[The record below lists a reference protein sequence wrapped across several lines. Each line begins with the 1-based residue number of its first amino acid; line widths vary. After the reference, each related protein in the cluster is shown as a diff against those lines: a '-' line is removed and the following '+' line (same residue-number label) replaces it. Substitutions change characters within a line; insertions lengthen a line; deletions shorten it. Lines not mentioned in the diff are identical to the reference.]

1 MKLMVII
8 FSLFALCC
16 NICTAQNKIEG
27 RVTFIGNTPVENAI
41 IVVKALTDK
50 GERIV
55 ANTTTNK
62 QGLYAVTLS
71 SDNKRLV
78 LYVSGFDINTLRKEI
93 ANTPQT
99 IDFVAEPRNFELQ
112 EVFVKPTSIEAKGDT
127 LTYNI
132 ALFKDKN
139 DRILRE
145 TLERMPGISV
155 NDAGKVLYN
164 GREITEFQI
173 EGNNLFENKYS
184 IALDRIDPKDI
195 VAVDVMQHHQP
206 IRALQ
211 GSRITDDVAINLKLS
226 ANAKD
231 NLSGKME
238 MGGGYRDGNRSNL
251 VYTAHLYGGLFNA
264 RQQLFATTAI
274 NNSGDQLRSVY
285 AVPLRMLQEN
295 ILSTTTPQNSIL
307 GQNDYM
313 TNQSKALSLNGL
325 YKNAENSKWSY
336 AVTAINENTEG
347 HTDIER
353 AYYVGKQEIKHE
365 RNLAFGNAFQNVD
378 HLLKYEKN
386 APRCYLMNKLVGTW
400 KRDLPYVNQDI
411 QSTRLEEHLCQK
423 EYTLDNQLQ
432 MIHRW
437 NDVNGLDTRFNLHYS
452 NKHENLTLRQGAGAS
467 PSPSAEALQKVRQ
480 HFYFAE
486 LRQEMLSTIKF
497 GGWIIDPYWFG
508 LADKTT
514 LSTTMCSSISLS
526 SPENTFVPD
535 DNVHYNRVKAGIGL
549 TIHSTVA
556 RFRIYGYIPLVYS
569 HITAYTPYISP
580 KRHALHI
587 DPNLTIERPLAPY
600 LSLQIQWTQE
610 FQDNKPDDLLRAF
623 IIRNSYE
630 QTQASIKEI
639 TSTDYQRLGAK
650 LNYANAFN
658 RLIGNL
664 HIEYTRLN
672 SDMMTNKVVRND
684 HLVLFLTPQ
693 AYGTNSLNLGGEVAK
708 TFYWK
713 KANVGIKANRTRF
726 SSSQMLN
733 GTKLPFVLYESSI
746 LLRGSIIPVK
756 GVLTEIH
763 TFINRSRMSRQK
775 ENYTDVITTRFML
788 SGKIM
793 ATINRWSVVCKAL
806 YCQQDHSHTF
816 LSNLKAYYRT
826 KTAEWSLSIHNLL
839 NAKKL
844 SMTSVNAQER
854 ERNTFYL
861 VPRNLILSLNLIL

>member
-1 MKLMVII
+1 M
-8 FSLFALCC
+8 CC

-285 AVPLRMLQEN
+285 AVPLTMLQEN

-347 HTDIER
+347 HTDITPVRDKILPPNQTAHEPRAQHRRKRRRKTDPGLER
-353 AYYVGKQEIKHE
+353 IVSHLQTG
-365 RNLAFGNAFQNVD
+365 GGDSQNKSNISPTY
-378 HLLKYEKN
+378 LKNKIYEEKN
-386 APRCYLMNKLVGTW
+386 
-400 KRDLPYVNQDI
+400 
-411 QSTRLEEHLCQK
+411 
-423 EYTLDNQLQ
+423 
-432 MIHRW
+432 
-437 NDVNGLDTRFNLHYS
+437 YS
-452 NKHENLTLRQGAGAS
+452 G
-467 PSPSAEALQKVRQ
+467 
-480 HFYFAE
+480 
-486 LRQEMLSTIKF
+486 
-497 GGWIIDPYWFG
+497 IDPDDEPCLCHGTEVGYHG
-508 LADKTT
+508 TT
-514 LSTTMCSSISLS
+514 LL
-526 SPENTFVPD
+526 E
-535 DNVHYNRVKAGIGL
+535 
-549 TIHSTVA
+549 
-556 RFRIYGYIPLVYS
+556 
-569 HITAYTPYISP
+569 
-580 KRHALHI
+580 
-587 DPNLTIERPLAPY
+587 
-600 LSLQIQWTQE
+600 LQRDQ
-610 FQDNKPDDLLRAF
+610 
-623 IIRNSYE
+623 
-630 QTQASIKEI
+630 
-639 TSTDYQRLGAK
+639 
-650 LNYANAFN
+650 
-658 RLIGNL
+658 
-664 HIEYTRLN
+664 
-672 SDMMTNKVVRND
+672 
-684 HLVLFLTPQ
+684 
-693 AYGTNSLNLGGEVAK
+693 
-708 TFYWK
+708 
-713 KANVGIKANRTRF
+713 
-726 SSSQMLN
+726 
-733 GTKLPFVLYESSI
+733 
-746 LLRGSIIPVK
+746 
-756 GVLTEIH
+756 
-763 TFINRSRMSRQK
+763 
-775 ENYTDVITTRFML
+775 
-788 SGKIM
+788 
-793 ATINRWSVVCKAL
+793 
-806 YCQQDHSHTF
+806 
-816 LSNLKAYYRT
+816 
-826 KTAEWSLSIHNLL
+826 
-839 NAKKL
+839 
-844 SMTSVNAQER
+844 
-854 ERNTFYL
+854 
-861 VPRNLILSLNLIL
+861 

>member
-195 VAVDVMQHHQP
+195 VAV
-206 IRALQ
+206 
-211 GSRITDDVAINLKLS
+211 
-226 ANAKD
+226 
-231 NLSGKME
+231 
-238 MGGGYRDGNRSNL
+238 
-251 VYTAHLYGGLFNA
+251 
-264 RQQLFATTAI
+264 
-274 NNSGDQLRSVY
+274 
-285 AVPLRMLQEN
+285 
-295 ILSTTTPQNSIL
+295 
-307 GQNDYM
+307 
-313 TNQSKALSLNGL
+313 
-325 YKNAENSKWSY
+325 
-336 AVTAINENTEG
+336 
-347 HTDIER
+347 
-353 AYYVGKQEIKHE
+353 
-365 RNLAFGNAFQNVD
+365 
-378 HLLKYEKN
+378 
-386 APRCYLMNKLVGTW
+386 
-400 KRDLPYVNQDI
+400 
-411 QSTRLEEHLCQK
+411 
-423 EYTLDNQLQ
+423 
-432 MIHRW
+432 
-437 NDVNGLDTRFNLHYS
+437 
-452 NKHENLTLRQGAGAS
+452 
-467 PSPSAEALQKVRQ
+467 
-480 HFYFAE
+480 
-486 LRQEMLSTIKF
+486 
-497 GGWIIDPYWFG
+497 
-508 LADKTT
+508 
-514 LSTTMCSSISLS
+514 
-526 SPENTFVPD
+526 
-535 DNVHYNRVKAGIGL
+535 
-549 TIHSTVA
+549 
-556 RFRIYGYIPLVYS
+556 
-569 HITAYTPYISP
+569 
-580 KRHALHI
+580 
-587 DPNLTIERPLAPY
+587 
-600 LSLQIQWTQE
+600 
-610 FQDNKPDDLLRAF
+610 
-623 IIRNSYE
+623 
-630 QTQASIKEI
+630 
-639 TSTDYQRLGAK
+639 
-650 LNYANAFN
+650 
-658 RLIGNL
+658 
-664 HIEYTRLN
+664 
-672 SDMMTNKVVRND
+672 
-684 HLVLFLTPQ
+684 
-693 AYGTNSLNLGGEVAK
+693 
-708 TFYWK
+708 
-713 KANVGIKANRTRF
+713 
-726 SSSQMLN
+726 
-733 GTKLPFVLYESSI
+733 
-746 LLRGSIIPVK
+746 
-756 GVLTEIH
+756 
-763 TFINRSRMSRQK
+763 
-775 ENYTDVITTRFML
+775 
-788 SGKIM
+788 
-793 ATINRWSVVCKAL
+793 

>member
-1 MKLMVII
+1 MVII

-164 GREITEFQI
+164 GREISEFQI

-285 AVPLRMLQEN
+285 AVPLTMLQEN

-313 TNQSKALSLNGL
+313 TNQSKAL
-325 YKNAENSKWSY
+325 
-336 AVTAINENTEG
+336 
-347 HTDIER
+347 
-353 AYYVGKQEIKHE
+353 
-365 RNLAFGNAFQNVD
+365 
-378 HLLKYEKN
+378 
-386 APRCYLMNKLVGTW
+386 
-400 KRDLPYVNQDI
+400 
-411 QSTRLEEHLCQK
+411 
-423 EYTLDNQLQ
+423 
-432 MIHRW
+432 
-437 NDVNGLDTRFNLHYS
+437 
-452 NKHENLTLRQGAGAS
+452 
-467 PSPSAEALQKVRQ
+467 
-480 HFYFAE
+480 
-486 LRQEMLSTIKF
+486 
-497 GGWIIDPYWFG
+497 
-508 LADKTT
+508 
-514 LSTTMCSSISLS
+514 
-526 SPENTFVPD
+526 
-535 DNVHYNRVKAGIGL
+535 
-549 TIHSTVA
+549 
-556 RFRIYGYIPLVYS
+556 
-569 HITAYTPYISP
+569 
-580 KRHALHI
+580 
-587 DPNLTIERPLAPY
+587 
-600 LSLQIQWTQE
+600 
-610 FQDNKPDDLLRAF
+610 
-623 IIRNSYE
+623 
-630 QTQASIKEI
+630 
-639 TSTDYQRLGAK
+639 
-650 LNYANAFN
+650 
-658 RLIGNL
+658 
-664 HIEYTRLN
+664 
-672 SDMMTNKVVRND
+672 
-684 HLVLFLTPQ
+684 
-693 AYGTNSLNLGGEVAK
+693 
-708 TFYWK
+708 
-713 KANVGIKANRTRF
+713 
-726 SSSQMLN
+726 
-733 GTKLPFVLYESSI
+733 
-746 LLRGSIIPVK
+746 
-756 GVLTEIH
+756 
-763 TFINRSRMSRQK
+763 
-775 ENYTDVITTRFML
+775 
-788 SGKIM
+788 
-793 ATINRWSVVCKAL
+793 
-806 YCQQDHSHTF
+806 
-816 LSNLKAYYRT
+816 
-826 KTAEWSLSIHNLL
+826 
-839 NAKKL
+839 
-844 SMTSVNAQER
+844 
-854 ERNTFYL
+854 
-861 VPRNLILSLNLIL
+861 

>member
-285 AVPLRMLQEN
+285 AVPLTMLQEN

-353 AYYVGKQEIKHE
+353 TYYVGKQEIKHE

-437 NDVNGLDTRFNLHYS
+437 NDVNGLDTPGSICIIPTNMR
-452 NKHENLTLRQGAGAS
+452 TLR
-467 PSPSAEALQKVRQ
+467 
-480 HFYFAE
+480 
-486 LRQEMLSTIKF
+486 
-497 GGWIIDPYWFG
+497 
-508 LADKTT
+508 
-514 LSTTMCSSISLS
+514 
-526 SPENTFVPD
+526 
-535 DNVHYNRVKAGIGL
+535 
-549 TIHSTVA
+549 
-556 RFRIYGYIPLVYS
+556 
-569 HITAYTPYISP
+569 
-580 KRHALHI
+580 
-587 DPNLTIERPLAPY
+587 
-600 LSLQIQWTQE
+600 
-610 FQDNKPDDLLRAF
+610 
-623 IIRNSYE
+623 
-630 QTQASIKEI
+630 
-639 TSTDYQRLGAK
+639 
-650 LNYANAFN
+650 
-658 RLIGNL
+658 
-664 HIEYTRLN
+664 
-672 SDMMTNKVVRND
+672 
-684 HLVLFLTPQ
+684 
-693 AYGTNSLNLGGEVAK
+693 
-708 TFYWK
+708 
-713 KANVGIKANRTRF
+713 
-726 SSSQMLN
+726 
-733 GTKLPFVLYESSI
+733 
-746 LLRGSIIPVK
+746 
-756 GVLTEIH
+756 
-763 TFINRSRMSRQK
+763 
-775 ENYTDVITTRFML
+775 
-788 SGKIM
+788 
-793 ATINRWSVVCKAL
+793 
-806 YCQQDHSHTF
+806 
-816 LSNLKAYYRT
+816 
-826 KTAEWSLSIHNLL
+826 
-839 NAKKL
+839 
-844 SMTSVNAQER
+844 
-854 ERNTFYL
+854 
-861 VPRNLILSLNLIL
+861 